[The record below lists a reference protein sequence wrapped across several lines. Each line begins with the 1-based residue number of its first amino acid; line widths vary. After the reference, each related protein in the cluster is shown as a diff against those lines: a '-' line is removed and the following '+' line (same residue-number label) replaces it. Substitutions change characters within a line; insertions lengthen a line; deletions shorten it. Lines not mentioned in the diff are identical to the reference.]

1 MTTMDHTNYKRGR
14 AKFNVP
20 ASVSRILRLAYH
32 AMKVCSERAALH
44 EMPDYL
50 LKDLGIARS
59 EIDRYTSM
67 SYSQSSRDG
76 PDAGMP
82 DERF

>member
-20 ASVSRILRLAYH
+20 ALVSRILRLAYH

-44 EMPDYL
+44 
-50 LKDLGIARS
+50 
-59 EIDRYTSM
+59 
-67 SYSQSSRDG
+67 
-76 PDAGMP
+76 
-82 DERF
+82 